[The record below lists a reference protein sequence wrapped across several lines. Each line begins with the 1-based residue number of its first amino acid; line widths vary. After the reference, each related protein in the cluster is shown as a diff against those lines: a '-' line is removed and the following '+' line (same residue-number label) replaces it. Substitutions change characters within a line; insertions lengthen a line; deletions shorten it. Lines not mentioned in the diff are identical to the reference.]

1 MSNRTFIIIC
11 LILLSGIA
19 TNWIIEDAEQDAL
32 PDPVAKNDP
41 DLYMVDARITQFNEH
56 GTPQHKINAQRMTH
70 FPLTNVTTLRVP
82 NLLLY
87 QEGEAAM
94 PWDIIAKNGRLLPKS
109 RLSNEIVE
117 LWDQVIAVRDQ
128 RDGHFINIET
138 ESLTVYPDQDFVET
152 SMPVSIDNRRGR
164 TTAGG
169 GMKGDLTAGLFE
181 FFSSTD
187 GKVRTVL
194 SPRLSDD
201 MGANPG

>member
-1 MSNRTFIIIC
+1 MSNRTFIITC

-32 PDPVAKNDP
+32 PEPIAKNDP
-41 DLYMVDARITQFNEH
+41 DLYMVDARITQFNEL
-56 GTPQHKINAQRMTH
+56 GTPQHRINAQRMTH

-109 RLSNEIVE
+109 RLHNEVVE

-152 SMPVSIDNRRGR
+152 NVPVSIDNRRGR

-201 MGANPG
+201 NGAG

>member
-41 DLYMVDARITQFNEH
+41 DLYMVGARITQFNES

-70 FPLTNVTTLRVP
+70 FPLTDVTTLRVP

-109 RLSNEIVE
+109 RLSNEVVE

-152 SMPVSIDNRRGR
+152 NAPVSIDNRRGR

-201 MGANPG
+201 NGAG